1 MGDTRAD
8 ILIVGGGLAG
18 CAAAYFL
25 AREGA
30 DVLLI
35 EQYDLN
41 TLASGSNSG
50 SLHAQIPYEPFVAE
64 GDSFAK
70 AFQPVVPLM
79 LQSIA
84 LWKELE
90 RELSADFEVSTSGG
104 LLVADS
110 EQQMIAVRAKVKFE
124 QEAGLPIEV
133 VSKAE
138 LLAIAPYL
146 SEKVAG
152 GSYCTAEG
160 KANPLQAGPALAQA
174 AERHGARIL
183 RNTRLTHL
191 VAEAEGFTAKTT
203 AGTIFAARVLNCGG
217 ADAGRIGRMVGLDLE
232 IEGFP
237 IQVNITEA
245 VEPLVKHLVYSAG
258 DRLTLKQ
265 TRHGGVVIGGGW
277 PARINP
283 GTGRPEVEPAS
294 IPPNLRAAINLVP
307 ALEGVQLLRTW
318 PAIVNG
324 TRDWRPILGEAPRVP
339 GFFTCIFPWMGF
351 TAGPMSARLV
361 ADQMMG
367 RKPPQSFAQFFL

>member
-1 MGDTRAD
+1 LTEIHTD

-25 AREGA
+25 AREGM
-30 DVLLI
+30 DVLLV
-35 EQYDLN
+35 EQHDLN

-64 GDSFAK
+64 GESFARV
-70 AFQPVVPLM
+70 FQPVVPLL
-79 LQSIA
+79 LQSIE

-90 RELSADFEVSTSGG
+90 RELAADFEINTSGG
-104 LLVADS
+104 LLVAGD
-110 EQQMIAVRAKVKFE
+110 ERQMAAVRAKVKFE
-124 QEAGLPIEV
+124 REAGLPIEV
-133 VSKAE
+133 VSKEE
-138 LLAIAPYL
+138 LLKLAPYL
-146 SEKVAG
+146 SGKAVG

-160 KANPLQAGPALAQA
+160 KANPLKAGPALAQGA
-174 AERHGARIL
+174 VKSGARIL
-183 RNTRLTHL
+183 RNTRLLHL
-191 VAEAEGFTAKTT
+191 SSTAHGFAASTT
-203 AGTIFAARVLNCGG
+203 AGAVAARRVLNCAG
-217 ADAGRIGRMVGLDLE
+217 AEAGHIGRMVGLELD
-232 IEGFP
+232 IKGFS
-237 IQVNITEA
+237 IQVNITEP

-277 PARINP
+277 AARINSE
-283 GTGRPEVEPAS
+283 TGRPEVEPAS
-294 IPPNLRAAINLVP
+294 IPPNLRAATALVP

-324 TRDWRPILGEAPRVP
+324 TADWRPIFGEAPRIP

-361 ADQMMG
+361 VDQMLG
-367 RKPPQSFAQFFL
+367 RPAPAKFAQFFL